1 MSNKKDLERKTKK
14 IGGDA
19 LRRRL
24 LEDDA
29 FKRYKILVKT
39 FKEKYDL
46 ESMLEEA
53 HTMHDGRMSR
63 NLKGTNPGPQKIADA
78 ALQDGSHRSRM
89 AAMYARMI
97 ERRDLLEITV
107 NAAKAHI
114 ASNYGDDIPGFRT
127 KGERSA
133 FLDTYVS
140 GGVKLLARIE
150 TILKVLENY
159 IKDIDQ
165 MHFQLKLAHQT
176 LALVYDK
183 NKEM

>member
-1 MSNKKDLERKTKK
+1 MSNKKDAAKK
-14 IGGDA
+14 EKVGGDR
-19 LRRRL
+19 LRKQL
-24 LEDDA
+24 LNDDA
-29 FKRYKILVKT
+29 FKRYKVLVKT
-39 FKEKYDL
+39 LKEKYDFDA
-46 ESMLEEA
+46 MLDEV
-53 HTMHDGRMSR
+53 HTLHDGRMSR

-78 ALQDGSHRSRM
+78 ALQDGSYRSRM
-89 AAMYARMI
+89 ASLYARMI

-107 NAAKAHI
+107 SAAKAHI
-114 ASNYGDDIPGFRT
+114 QSNYGNDLPGFRT

-133 FLDTYVS
+133 YLDSYVA
-140 GGVKLLARIE
+140 GGVKLLSRID
-150 TILKVLENY
+150 TLLKVIENY